1 MVKHAQSRLIITHFY
16 CNCHYFTFC
25 WWFFLGGKL
34 FRFSTKLNPFVPNT
48 PHQGVE
54 KVCIENQWVKQK
66 WVSASVFNCKK
77 SRQALSHSFT
87 SSDIGVLRFPFL
99 SCFGVIVMVLYLQSL
114 IMSSWLNELF
124 TGLWNNWMAWRRHLQ
139 LKAKNM
145 RTWWRGNTKYHLLTL
160 LVKFVL
166 HN

>member
-114 IMSSWLNELF
+114 WLWVVDWTSSSLDYEI
-124 TGLWNNWMAWRRHLQ
+124 TGWHEGDICSWR
-139 LKAKNM
+139 LK
-145 RTWWRGNTKYHLLTL
+145 TWEPGGVVTQNITCWHY
-160 LVKFVL
+160 
-166 HN
+166 